1 MGLLYVFPVSL
12 EEKDFVEL
20 RDEKITLKTYG
31 LPYLFWGYAL
41 AILMIITFMFL
52 AIKAPVLKLIELGDE
67 TDTMLG
73 YSFLA
78 FLGSLPV
85 FILAFFFFEKRIIKE
100 GQSLTLEYRFFGLKL
115 FSETFTLAEM
125 NPFSIGPYL
134 SSPNMARIKGSSDST
149 GFQNKG
155 YFVLW
160 LNTREGKQI
169 NIDRHS
175 RKVDLEKL
183 EELLRQTT

>member
-67 TDTMLG
+67 TDTLLG

-85 FILAFFFFEKRIIKE
+85 FILSFFFFEKRIIKK
-100 GQSLTLEYRFFGLKL
+100 GQSLTLEYRFFGLKV
-115 FSETFTLAEM
+115 FAETFTLAEV
-125 NPFSIGPYL
+125 NPFTIGPYL
-134 SSPNMARIKGSSDST
+134 SSPNLARIKGASDSA

-160 LNTREGKQI
+160 LNTSEGKKI

-183 EELLRQTT
+183 EELLR

>member
-85 FILAFFFFEKRIIKE
+85 FILAFFFFEKII
-100 GQSLTLEYRFFGLKL
+100 
-115 FSETFTLAEM
+115 
-125 NPFSIGPYL
+125 
-134 SSPNMARIKGSSDST
+134 
-149 GFQNKG
+149 
-155 YFVLW
+155 VL
-160 LNTREGKQI
+160 G
-169 NIDRHS
+169 
-175 RKVDLEKL
+175 V
-183 EELLRQTT
+183 